1 MKFLNINDWRTKMD
15 LTSGIIVGIIAG
27 ALAYKIITEILA
39 KKTRPPSEGG
49 DSGKKSTTN
58 KRNY

>member
-1 MKFLNINDWRTKMD
+1 MD

>member
-1 MKFLNINDWRTKMD
+1 MD

-49 DSGKKSTTN
+49 GSGKKSTTN